1 MSKNNIL
8 KRLSPIHLVALICA
22 IVIFV
27 TVVVS
32 SIFYIRNAV
41 KGTKG
46 EFDYTKETLTDYI
59 TLGDYENLTVTPEY
73 NKIRAV
79 DVKNNVLTLLA
90 GEKNYSSATNASY
103 NTATNITVG
112 DVVNLYYRGYV
123 VEEDGTRNYM
133 DGMSNLGG
141 TTYATMKAYS
151 LPIGADSFIP
161 GFSLALDGAT
171 VGQYPKMEV
180 SRDVTVASDMIAF
193 ISYTRYPVTTNKY
206 SKVETQG
213 TVETGTSVLVDLTLG
228 KDEIEATYGEGIYE
242 LLVGNGIASGE
253 TGHIAAAKADGENV
267 ISNTTKGHRG
277 TTADGVDYKY
287 TKLAVEYTMSA
298 NYYENYQPIE
308 VEFPANYSSAD
319 LAGKT
324 AFFQIIIESVN
335 EYGFGE
341 HGEEVTLVG
350 VDSEDAAVKEATR
363 AKINPILDEAL
374 KDNDDFNDYL
384 EEKGLTNSEENDTND
399 YYQLYTDYLFAKDEE
414 DYKIKY
420 ENALYQA
427 IIDAIVASTTV
438 KADHPELEAK
448 YNASLITFRESYAEN
463 GSDYAT
469 IEEYAE
475 ATIGGE
481 HYVYVYQTAEG
492 EWKILVDEN
501 GKPCVPAED
510 DTTEYYKVYDWKA
523 AVRQLSVDYFTERM
537 AVHQIIKDKK
547 LAEGDAYDEAY
558 AKVYDDYSEEY
569 KRSYCNSNGID
580 IDDMTAQEEQKVDEA
595 VRSYLQSNLGYEYLT
610 DRAYYQ
616 LVLDYIIG
624 STNLTVNE

>member
-22 IVIFV
+22 VVIFA

-32 SIFYIRNAV
+32 SIFYIRNEV
-41 KGTKG
+41 KDSKG

-73 NKIRAV
+73 NKIRPV
-79 DVKNNVLTLLA
+79 DVKNNILTLIA
-90 GEKNYSSATNASY
+90 GEKNHSSAKDASY
-103 NTATNITVG
+103 NTATKITVG

-123 VEEDGTRNYM
+123 VEDGERNYM

-141 TTYATMKAYS
+141 STYATMKAYS
-151 LPIGADSFIP
+151 LPIGADTFIP

-171 VGQYPKMEV
+171 VGQYPHMSV
-180 SRDVTVASDMIAF
+180 SRGEDVTVTDGVIAF
-193 ISYTRYPVTTNKY
+193 VSYTRYPVTTNQY
-206 SKVETQG
+206 SGVETQG

-228 KDEIEATYGEGIYE
+228 KDEIDATYGAGFYE
-242 LLVGNGIASGE
+242 MLVGNGIAVGE

-287 TKLAVEYTMSA
+287 TKLAVEYTMAA
-298 NYYENYQPIE
+298 NYYEGYQPIE
-308 VEFPANYSSAD
+308 VEFPANYSSED

-324 AFFQIIIESVN
+324 AYFQIIIESVK

-341 HGEEVTLVG
+341 HGDEVTLVG
-350 VDSEDAAVKEATR
+350 VDSDDATVKEAAR
-363 AKINPILDEAL
+363 AAINPILKAAL
-374 KDNDDFNDYL
+374 EDNDDFMETVTL
-384 EEKGLTNSEENDTND
+384 PEEGAEDTND

-414 DYKIKY
+414 DYKTKY

-427 IIDAIVASTTV
+427 IIDAIVEGTTV

-463 GSDYAT
+463 GKDYAT

-475 ATIGGE
+475 AVIGGD
-481 HYVYVYQTAEG
+481 HYVTVGEG
-492 EWKILVDEN
+492 EDAV
-501 GKPCVPAED
+501 
-510 DTTEYYKVYDWKA
+510 KVFDWKA

-537 AVHQIIKDKK
+537 AVHQIIKDKN
-547 LAEGDAYDEAY
+547 LAEGDAYDKAY
-558 AKVYDDYSEEY
+558 AKVYADYSEEY

-580 IDDMTAQEEQKVDEA
+580 IDDMTTQEEQKVDEA